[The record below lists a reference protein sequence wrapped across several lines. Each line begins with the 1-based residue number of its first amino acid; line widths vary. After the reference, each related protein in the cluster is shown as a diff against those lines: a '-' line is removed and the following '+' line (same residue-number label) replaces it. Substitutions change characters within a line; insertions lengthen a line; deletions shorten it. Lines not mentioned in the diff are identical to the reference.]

1 MESGGDAMS
10 ARAEDVL
17 RDLVAYPELN
27 WVIGPGKAVA
37 EGKTEP
43 GKVSFS
49 IKDGWATVDMD
60 LWHCHLAITEVT
72 QLKFVEGTTSKGRL
86 SRSVHFV
93 NANGDSL
100 LRVYLSNFSDDKG
113 NPIPE
118 KQARWE
124 ALKAKYGEPS

>member
-1 MESGGDAMS
+1 MGS
-10 ARAEDVL
+10 RAEDVL
-17 RDLVAYPELN
+17 GDLVTTPELN

-43 GKVSFS
+43 GKVRLSV
-49 IKDGWATVDMD
+49 KNGWATVDMD

-72 QLKFVEGTTSKGRL
+72 QVKFVEGTTSKGRS

-93 NANGDSL
+93 NATGDSL
-100 LRVYLSNFSDDKG
+100 LRVYFSNFSDDKG
-113 NPIPE
+113 DPVPE

-124 ALKAKYGEPS
+124 TLKAKYGGEGKS